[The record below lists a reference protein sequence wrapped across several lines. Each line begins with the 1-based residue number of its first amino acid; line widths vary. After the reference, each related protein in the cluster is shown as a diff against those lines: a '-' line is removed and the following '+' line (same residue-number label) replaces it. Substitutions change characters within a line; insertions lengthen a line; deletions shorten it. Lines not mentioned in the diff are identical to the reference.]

1 MNPLKINRIRH
12 VAVYCGSRLPQ
23 APEYAEAV
31 REFGAFL
38 AEHDMELIYGG
49 SNAGLMKLLA
59 DSVLENG
66 GRVFGVFPATLPDTL
81 KHPNLTGCLVTGS
94 LAERKA
100 EMLKRAD
107 AVVALPGGFGTWDKL
122 FDALALRKSSRGH
135 KHPVGILNVNGYFDP
150 LLEMIDRSIQLGFTR
165 SRDRHLLKVGRT
177 PALLFKQLAG
187 SLVPEHSE

>member
-59 DSVLENG
+59 VRCWRTAG
-66 GRVFGVFPATLPDTL
+66 A
-81 KHPNLTGCLVTGS
+81 
-94 LAERKA
+94 
-100 EMLKRAD
+100 
-107 AVVALPGGFGTWDKL
+107 
-122 FDALALRKSSRGH
+122 SSAFSPPRC
-135 KHPVGILNVNGYFDP
+135 P
-150 LLEMIDRSIQLGFTR
+150 TR
-165 SRDRHLLKVGRT
+165 
-177 PALLFKQLAG
+177 
-187 SLVPEHSE
+187 